1 MHEINQIVDEV
12 LARDITPEEALK
24 QFDLFLDGLK
34 AADGEYSRFSCVYRL
49 CRALSEIQNGQSSW
63 LDVAGN
69 LRQLILNYRRKLNI
83 NRDYALEMEKISA
96 EFGLHINSDDEVTAL
111 RSFPDWMGDS
121 DQILGV
127 HSFKLRRKIN
137 SVLGDG
143 FLFQMT
149 GHTHYI
155 SRSQKAAVRLAMNLA
170 PGHTLL
176 ACLPTGGGKSLVGL
190 MPAWYQTKG
199 GTLSGAIEGAGSTV
213 VVVPTVALAL
223 DQAIAAQRYF
233 QEAVSKEHMPAAYWG
248 GMPDDDKKLIYE
260 GLQKGTMPLVYISPE
275 AILNGPLTE
284 ILLDAAGRGRI
295 NTLVIDEAHITVDW
309 GGSFR
314 PDFQFMAPFR
324 KKLLAASGDRLRT
337 VLMSATMSD
346 WTTGILKEL
355 FTEQEKLVEVRGDA
369 LRPEPMLWLNCF
381 SSEEERREKTLQI
394 LPLLPRPIILYVTNP
409 KKALEWCRLIREIGY
424 ASVAVFTG
432 ETIRGRR
439 EELLKRWNEDRLDI
453 MVATSAFGMG
463 VDKPDIRTV
472 IHCCLPESMDRYY
485 QEVGRSGR
493 DGFASLSI
501 MNLVPAIDYDES
513 FSLIKTRVL
522 TTENMAERWL
532 SMRRKPLGMLEGDL
546 FWVDTGCK
554 PPHLEEKITGKRNA
568 GYNENALLFFYRN
581 QLIDIIEVQS
591 GNREEKRQVQVR
603 MLDLEALD
611 NKEMLIAKLEPRREK
626 EWQYFNSEYQKIKK
640 LYSNSAR
647 YCISHFF
654 TETYS
659 YTEPLCGGCPYCRK
673 KRYPVDNLEEKVTI
687 NNTTRGQILGG
698 LPNGLLDN
706 KMFGSRE
713 TFIITGKTDTIT
725 MARLCASLVHQGV
738 TILVLPPLDS
748 GEISVWLGE
757 MPYEDCGVY
766 TVFEL
771 PELTVDRVG
780 MNGLAVVI
788 YPKDE
793 KCADDI
799 FRWSRQHLSSHPENR
814 VVHLGPSNLIIR
826 SRDKQLSE
834 LVDGGVYSAAP
845 WIEALERSNDVNF
858 L

>member
-1 MHEINQIVDEV
+1 MNDIIQVVDKVLSQDVSSEEGLNQIE
-12 LARDITPEEALK
+12 LTLREANVTYGK
-24 QFDLFLDGLK
+24 
-34 AADGEYSRFSCVYRL
+34 YSKFSCAYRL
-49 CRALSEIQNGQSSW
+49 CRALSEVHNGQSSW

-69 LRQLILNYRRKLNI
+69 LRQLILNCKRKLNI
-83 NRDYALEMEKISA
+83 NREYASEIEKIA
-96 EFGLHINSDDEVTAL
+96 ADFGLHINSDNEITAL
-111 RSFPDWMGDS
+111 GYYPDWMGDS
-121 DQILGV
+121 DQILEV
-127 HSFKLRRKIN
+127 HNFKPRWKKN

-155 SRSQKAAVRLAMNLA
+155 SHSQKAAVRLAMNLA

-199 GTLSGAIEGAGSTV
+199 GTLSGAIEGAGSTI

-223 DQAIAAQRYF
+223 DQAITAQRYF
-233 QEAVSKEHMPAAYWG
+233 REAASKDHMPAAYWG

-275 AILNGPLTE
+275 AILNGPLAET
-284 ILLDAAGRGRI
+284 LLDAAGRGRI
-295 NTLVIDEAHITVDW
+295 NTLIIDEAHITVDW

-324 KKLLAASGDRLRT
+324 KKLLAASGGRLRT
-337 VLMSATMSD
+337 ILMSATMSD

-381 SSEEERREKTLQI
+381 SSEEERREKTLQV

-409 KKALEWCRLIREIGY
+409 KKAVEWRNLIRECGY

-432 ETIRGRR
+432 ETTRGSR
-439 EELLKRWNEDRLDI
+439 EELLKRWNEDQLDI

-463 VDKPDIRTV
+463 VDKPDIRTI

-493 DGFASLSI
+493 DGFASICI
-501 MNLVPAIDYDES
+501 MNMVPAIDYDES
-513 FSLIKTRVL
+513 FNLIKSRVL
-522 TTENMAERWL
+522 TTENMADRWL
-532 SMRRKPLGMLEGDL
+532 SMRRKPVGVLEGDL
-546 FWVDTGCK
+546 FWADTGCK
-554 PPHLEEKITGKRNA
+554 PPHLEEKITGQRNA
-568 GYNENALLFFYRN
+568 GYNENALLFYYRN
-581 QLIDIIEVQS
+581 QLLDIFKVQS
-591 GNREEKRQVQVR
+591 GKREEKRQVQVR
-603 MLDLEALD
+603 MLDLEALND
-611 NKEMLIAKLEPRREK
+611 KTVLLAKLEPLREK
-626 EWQYFNSEYQKIKK
+626 EWQYVNSEYHKIKK
-640 LYSNSAR
+640 LYSNSVSK
-647 YCISHFF
+647 CISHFL

-659 YTEPLCGGCPYCRK
+659 HTEPLCGGCPYCRL
-673 KRYPVDNLEEKVTI
+673 KRYPVDNIKESVTI
-687 NNTTRGQILGG
+687 KQGEQDQMFRGV
-698 LPNGLLDN
+698 PSGLLGE

-713 TFIITGKTDTIT
+713 VLITTQDIETIT
-725 MARLCASLVHQGV
+725 MARLSGNLIHFGV
-738 TILVLPPLDS
+738 ANLILPSLDS
-748 GEISVWLGE
+748 GEIPGWLGE
-757 MPYEDCGVY
+757 MPYEYCGLY

-771 PELTVDRVG
+771 PELTGDMG
-780 MNGLAVVI
+780 SISGFAAVI

-793 KCADDI
+793 KSADDV
-799 FRWSRQHLSSHPENR
+799 FRWTRQYLAAHPENR
-814 VVHLGPSNLIIR
+814 IVHLAPADLIIR
-826 SRDKQLSE
+826 SSDKELAE

-845 WIEALERSNDVNF
+845 WLEALERSNEIDF